1 MLIRILNG
9 DYNLC
14 YWAAFSVF
22 TMNNNKVDKLDGT
35 INLPLF
41 DPPDILSSNKKEI
54 SKDNAIIEF
63 TISNNQLMVYLYI
76 YYYFLLLFFRFNNN

>member
-22 TMNNNKVDKLDGT
+22 TMNNNKVDKLDAT

-63 TISNNQLMVYLYI
+63 TISNNQLMVYFIYI
-76 YYYFLLLFFRFNNN
+76 LLFFRFNNN

>member
-22 TMNNNKVDKLDGT
+22 TMNNNKVNKLDGT

-63 TISNNQLMVYLYI
+63 TISNNQLMVYFIYI
-76 YYYFLLLFFRFNNN
+76 LLFIIIIF

>member
-63 TISNNQLMVYLYI
+63 TISNNQLMVYFIYI
-76 YYYFLLLFFRFNNN
+76 LLFFRFNNN